1 MVPSSLSR
9 MEGELL
15 CLVHLFTNHFCFLP
29 RDTQIGV
36 VSYGRECALPG
47 YPGVYTRVTEYR
59 QWILD
64 NTQETQTSDCSA
76 PSTDWCWPLC

>member
-1 MVPSSLSR
+1 MSCSIQ
-9 MEGELL
+9 
-15 CLVHLFTNHFCFLP
+15 FTYIHQLFLP

-64 NTQETQTSDCSA
+64 NTQETQTSDC
-76 PSTDWCWPLC
+76 TKH

>member
-1 MVPSSLSR
+1 M
-9 MEGELL
+9 
-15 CLVHLFTNHFCFLP
+15 
-29 RDTQIGV
+29 

-64 NTQETQTSDCSA
+64 NTQETQTSDC
-76 PSTDWCWPLC
+76 TKH